1 MKRVAINGMGRIGR
15 LVFRGLLESAE
26 TEVVA
31 VNEKESLETVAYL
44 LSHDGEHAPWSGRVS
59 FQGKEEGEL
68 VMEDGR
74 RVRAYRRE
82 DASDLPWGE
91 MGVDLVL
98 ECTGAYTSR
107 AKAQAHLDAGARRVL
122 VSAAAGEDVPTI
134 VYGINEETAGEDA
147 IVSGASCSTVGLAPM
162 AKAINDFAPIESGIA
177 TTIHALTATQ
187 MVLANPQRKGNLR
200 RSRTALTNI
209 IPTTAAAAKAVG
221 LVIPELKGKLTGSAI
236 RVPVVQGSL
245 ITLHAV
251 VARGGFTASDLNAA
265 MKEASDALFGY
276 TEEQLVSQDA
286 ANMELESVF
295 DATQTKVCPLD
306 GGRSLVEVA
315 AWFDNETS
323 YVAHFLKLTEFLMR

>member
-15 LVFRGLLESAE
+15 LVFRGLLESAG
-26 TEVVA
+26 TEVAA

-177 TTIHALTATQ
+177 TTIHALVT
-187 MVLANPQRKGNLR
+187 
-200 RSRTALTNI
+200 RS
-209 IPTTAAAAKAVG
+209 
-221 LVIPELKGKLTGSAI
+221 
-236 RVPVVQGSL
+236 
-245 ITLHAV
+245 
-251 VARGGFTASDLNAA
+251 GFTASDLNAA
-265 MKEASDALFGY
+265 MKEASNALFGY

-323 YVAHFLKLTEFLMR
+323 YVAHFLKLTEFLLR

>member
-15 LVFRGLLESAE
+15 LAFRGLLESAGI
-26 TEVVA
+26 EVVA

-82 DASDLPWGE
+82 DASSLPWGE

-98 ECTGAYTSR
+98 ECTGAYTSK
-107 AKAQAHLDAGARRVL
+107 AKAQAHLDAGAQRVL
-122 VSAAAGEDVPTI
+122 VSAAAGDDVPTI

-177 TTIHALTATQ
+177 TTIHALVT
-187 MVLANPQRKGNLR
+187 
-200 RSRTALTNI
+200 RS
-209 IPTTAAAAKAVG
+209 
-221 LVIPELKGKLTGSAI
+221 
-236 RVPVVQGSL
+236 
-245 ITLHAV
+245 
-251 VARGGFTASDLNAA
+251 GFTASDLNAA
-265 MKEASDALFGY
+265 MKEASNALFGY

-295 DATQTKVCPLD
+295 DATQTKVRPLD
-306 GGRSLVEVA
+306 GEVVHEVA
-315 AWFDNETS
+315 S
-323 YVAHFLKLTEFLMR
+323 